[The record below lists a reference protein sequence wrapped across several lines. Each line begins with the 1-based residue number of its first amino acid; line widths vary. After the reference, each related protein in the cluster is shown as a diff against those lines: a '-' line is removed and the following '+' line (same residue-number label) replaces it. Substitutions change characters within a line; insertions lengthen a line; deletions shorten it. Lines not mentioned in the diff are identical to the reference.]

1 MATAKK
7 AAAKSAKKKTPVAV
21 VHRSDYP
28 AGARVKVTRRTGA
41 VDKGFVTSVDKTT
54 VGAFINVNVGTKD
67 KPKMVSARPASVKG
81 F

>member
-1 MATAKK
+1 MATTKK
-7 AAAKSAKKKTPVAV
+7 ASAKSVKKTPAAV

-41 VDKGFVTSVDKTT
+41 VDKGFVTSIDKTT